1 MRLKNKISIT
11 KAICEARLFKK
22 KTPLMVSWAL
32 SYRCNRRCI
41 YCRIWE
47 LSRQELST
55 SEVISMIDKFSS
67 LGMQCITFTGGEPLV
82 REDIGDIV
90 TYASRKGIFT
100 KINSNGSMIPRRI
113 SALGRLNSLSL
124 SFDGPEEIQ
133 DYIRGQGSYAE
144 VMEAVRVAKG
154 HRINVSFLAV
164 LSKINLNYIDFILE
178 SAKKFQIAVLFQPAA
193 SLLLGSGEKN
203 PVSCPSDEYERAI
216 SKLIA
221 DKMTNRYDILNS
233 ARGLRHLCRWP
244 NQHPLPCTAGKIS
257 FRVEPNGQVHSCFKQ
272 AFYNLPDIS
281 CRDCWCGTQVEINY
295 LAAWNINAILN
306 SIRWV

>member
-11 KAICEARLFKK
+11 KAICGARLYKK

-47 LSRQELST
+47 LSRQELNT
-55 SEVISMIDKFSS
+55 SEVISMVDKLSS
-67 LGMQCITFTGGEPLV
+67 LGTQCITFTGGEPLM
-82 REDIGDIV
+82 REDIGEII
-90 TYASRKGIFT
+90 TYASGKGLFI

-113 SALGRLNSLSL
+113 PALEHLNSLSL
-124 SFDGPEEIQ
+124 SLDGPQEIQ
-133 DYIRGQGSYAE
+133 DYIRGEGSYAE
-144 VMEAVRVAKG
+144 VIEAVRVAKSYG
-154 HRINVSFLAV
+154 INVSFLTV

-178 SAKKFQIAVLFQPAA
+178 SAKKFKVAVLFQPAT
-193 SLLLGSGEKN
+193 SLLLGSGKKN
-203 PVSCPSDEYERAI
+203 PISCSSDEYEQAI

-221 DKMTNRYDILNS
+221 NKRMNRYNILNS
-233 ARGLRHLCRWP
+233 TKGLGHLYHWP
-244 NQHPLPCTAGKIS
+244 NQRSLPCAAGKIS
-257 FRVEPNGQVHSCFKQ
+257 LRVEPNGQIYSCFKQ

-281 CRDCWCGTQVEINY
+281 CKDCWCGTQVEINY